1 MAVREAQVVDTDASL
16 LRPLPV
22 VIIIVVVVVV
32 VRGCRRRAVVQWRRD
47 VSEAVEGR
55 VSREEE

>member
-22 VIIIVVVVVV
+22 VIIIVVVV

>member
-1 MAVREAQVVDTDASL
+1 MREAQVVDTDASL

-32 VRGCRRRAVVQWRRD
+32 IVRGCRRRAVVQWRRD

>member
-22 VIIIVVVVVV
+22 VLIIVVVV

>member
-22 VIIIVVVVVV
+22 VIIIFVVVV